1 MFEDEIEVD
10 AEGWAVL
17 PELPPVPEDLLTPF
31 PDSEARFAA
40 MAAEIEVEFAGM
52 SAAERFEHEFGWSA
66 IPMPSEVDAVTSEGA
81 AAAMQHIGVQ
91 AERVQRIATAH
102 RVAALLQ
109 AYEMSMADLAIRFPK
124 QLGGRGG
131 LGAQAFFKSF
141 GLQTQTHPLTVAHDL
156 DTALLL
162 RDFLPR
168 TWAVFQAGDASWA
181 RAQVVVKEAEG
192 LAKTHWPAYDDAAAR
207 VVATSTRLRDT
218 LRTTRERLQEDTA
231 AARARTTHERR
242 HVALELGNDGGA
254 ALIVNGTAPEWVGFD
269 HALHRAAVA
278 AHGVEGETRTLA
290 QLRHAPRRTAVTPHS
305 RRAGTGSVGPVRDLL
320 VEGIKQRADEDWMG
334 LQVPKRR
341 GVDVQLILTVPALA
355 WLGKTTEQAQLA
367 GYGPIDLQT
376 AKGLAG
382 TATSFIRVLTDPLTG
397 VRLTMD
403 RTIYRPPV
411 DLARWV
417 KIRDGRSRFPGSNR
431 PAHLADIDHAR
442 EWHHNGGTDEVNL
455 VALDRASH
463 NMKSNDLFHQELL
476 PDGNADWEDP
486 WGHHFLDPP
495 PDPLDPAPTDLLPEP
510 DPDPPCPF

>member
-1 MFEDEIEVD
+1 MFEDEVEVD

-31 PDSEARFAA
+31 ADEDARLAA
-40 MAAEIEVEFAGM
+40 TASEIEVEFAGM
-52 SAAERFEHEFGWSA
+52 SPAERFEREFGWSA

-81 AAAMQHIGVQ
+81 AAAMQYLGVQ

-102 RVAALLQ
+102 RIAVLLQ

-141 GLQTQTHPLTVAHDL
+141 GLQTQMHPLTVAHEV

-162 RDFLPR
+162 RDFLPK

-207 VVATSTRLRDT
+207 VVGTSTRLRDT
-218 LRTTRERLQEDTA
+218 LRTTRERLQDDTA

-242 HVALELGNDGGA
+242 HVSLELGNDGGA

-290 QLRHAPRRTAVTPHS
+290 QLRHDI
-305 RRAGTGSVGPVRDLL
+305 VRDLL
-320 VEGIKQRADEDWMG
+320 VEGIKQRADPDWMG

-341 GVDVQLILTVPALA
+341 GVEVQLILTVPVLA

-367 GYGPIDLQT
+367 GYGPIDLET

-382 TATSFIRVLTDPLTG
+382 TAKSFIRVLTDPLTG

-403 RTIYRPPV
+403 RKVYRPPV

-417 KIRDGRSRFPGSNR
+417 KIRDGRSRFPGSTR

-442 EWHHNGGTDEVNL
+442 EWHHDGTTDEVNL

-463 NMKSNDLFHQELL
+463 NLKSNGLFHQELL

-495 PDPLDPAPTDLLPEP
+495 PEPLDPAPVDLLPEP